1 MWQISLFLFAVSLGL
16 FTGVMIREP
25 RTLWSGVSFFWMMV
39 CLAVAMLFLLAG
51 YSGWLASRTVL
62 NWILVILMVT
72 ALLCAAALPFVLIIT
87 FFAEG
92 IKIMRHEGKKPAN
105 MLSMAF
111 SVLLFAYLT
120 VWPAMGRLG
129 KSILGTRLYIIIS
142 LLAFYALSLLAVYSL
157 SAVLNLIHL
166 KKRQRA
172 DYIIVL
178 GAGLIGA
185 RVTPLLAARI
195 DKGIELLA
203 RNPKAMLIMSGGQG
217 PGEDLAEGRAM
228 ADYAVRKGVD
238 AERILVEDKSGS
250 TEENL
255 LFSRKLMR
263 TENPRVLLVT
273 TAYHVFRALL
283 LARQQGLKCKGF
295 GARTKWYFTLN
306 ALLREF
312 AGYLSLT
319 WKRHAV
325 AAAVIAGCVSI
336 IYH

>member
-1 MWQISLFLFAVSLGL
+1 MWQIAMILSVISFLFFV
-16 FTGVMIREP
+16 GVMAREP
-25 RTLWSGVSFFWMMV
+25 RSLWSGVSFFWMMA
-39 CLAVAMLFLLAG
+39 CLAVAMLFVLAG
-51 YSGWLASRTVL
+51 YMEWLASHIILT
-62 NWILVILMVT
+62 WILIILGVL
-72 ALLCAAALPFVLIIT
+72 ALLCVAVLPIVLIVT
-87 FFAEG
+87 FFVEG
-92 IKIMRHEGKKPAN
+92 LKIIRHEGMRPAN

-129 KSILGTRLYIIIS
+129 RGLLGTRLYILIS
-142 LLAFYALSLLAVYSL
+142 LLAFYLLALLAIYVL
-157 SAVLNLIHL
+157 SAVLNLVHL
-166 KKRQRA
+166 RKRRRA

-178 GAGLIGA
+178 GAGLIGE

-228 ADYAVRKGVD
+228 ADYAVQKGVA
-238 AERILVEDKSGS
+238 AEKIMIEDKSRS

-255 LFSRKLMR
+255 RFSRELMSG
-263 TENPRVLLVT
+263 EKPRVILVT

-283 LARQQGLKCKGF
+283 LARQQGLKCVGY
-295 GARTKWYFTLN
+295 GAKTKWYFTLN

-319 WKRHAV
+319 WKRHAIAAVLIAGSV
-325 AAAVIAGCVSI
+325 AAIF
-336 IYH
+336 H